1 MIRIS
6 IAVFEITSHVLTLG
20 YAAMAAALFYFL
32 LTIKDNAPRYRMS
45 SVLSTVVMVSAVILL
60 FMQQQS
66 WVNSFGLDLLTR
78 EYVLQNGG
86 EFFTNGYRYL
96 NWLIDV
102 PNLLIQ
108 ILFVAGITG
117 LMFRK
122 YLVQFAASG
131 MLMIV
136 TGYIGQFYEPG
147 RLDNPEGNLFLWI
160 LWGVISTAF
169 YVVVLV
175 LITRVIQQG
184 VKNMKGSKAVG
195 IFAAILPLFYISW
208 TIYPVAYVIPLF
220 IETLEWGNTMMVQQV
235 LYTIAD
241 ITSKIFYGV
250 MLNTA
255 STILSN
261 EQGFKVV

>member
-1 MIRIS
+1 MNQIS
-6 IAVFEITSHVLTLG
+6 IEIFEIVSHVLTLG
-20 YAAMAAALFYFL
+20 YAAMAASLFYFL

-66 WVNSFGLDLLTR
+66 WVNSYGLNAAQNA
-78 EYVLQNGG
+78 YVLLPGG
-86 EFFTNGYRYL
+86 ELFSNGYRYL

-147 RLDNPEGNLFLWI
+147 RLTENVFLWI
-160 LWGVISTAF
+160 LWGVISTLF
-169 YVVVLV
+169 YIVVLV
-175 LITRVIQQG
+175 LITRVIKQG
-184 VKNMKGSKAVG
+184 IKNMKGSKAIG
-195 IFAAILPLFYISW
+195 IFAAIAPLFYISW
-208 TIYPVAYVIPLF
+208 TIYPVAYIMPLF
-220 IETLEWGNTMMVQQV
+220 IDTLGWGTSIMLQQV

-241 ITSKIFYGV
+241 VTSKVFYGV

-261 EQGFKVV
+261 EQGFKVQ

>member
-1 MIRIS
+1 
-6 IAVFEITSHVLTLG
+6 
-20 YAAMAAALFYFL
+20 
-32 LTIKDNAPRYRMS
+32 
-45 SVLSTVVMVSAVILL
+45 
-60 FMQQQS
+60 MQQQS
-66 WVNSFGLDLLTR
+66 WVNSYGLNAGNTA
-78 EYVLQNGG
+78 YVLRAGG
-86 EFFTNGYRYL
+86 ELFSNGYRYL

-131 MLMIV
+131 MLMVV
-136 TGYIGQFYEPG
+136 TGYIGQYFEPG
-147 RLDNPEGNLFLWI
+147 RLTENVFQWL

-175 LITRVIQQG
+175 LITRVIEQG

-220 IETLEWGNTMMVQQV
+220 IETLGWGTSIMVQQV

-261 EQGFKVV
+261 EQGFKLV

>member
-1 MIRIS
+1 MNQIS
-6 IAVFEITSHVLTLG
+6 IEIFEIVSHVLTLG
-20 YAAMAAALFYFL
+20 YAAMAAATFYFL

-66 WVNSFGLDLLTR
+66 WVNSYGLNAGNTA
-78 EYVLQNGG
+78 YVLRAGG
-86 EFFTNGYRYL
+86 ELFSNGYRYL

-131 MLMIV
+131 MLMVV
-136 TGYIGQFYEPG
+136 TGYIGQYFEPG
-147 RLDNPEGNLFLWI
+147 RSTADVFQWL

-175 LITRVIQQG
+175 LITRVIEQG

-208 TIYPVAYVIPLF
+208 TIYPVAYIIPLF
-220 IETLEWGNTMMVQQV
+220 IETLGWGTSIMVQQV
-235 LYTIAD
+235 LYTVAD

-261 EQGFKVV
+261 EQGFKLV

>member
-1 MIRIS
+1 MNQIS
-6 IAVFEITSHVLTLG
+6 IEIFEIVSHVLTLG
-20 YAAMAAALFYFL
+20 YAAMAAATFYFL

-66 WVNSFGLDLLTR
+66 WVNSYGLNAGNTA
-78 EYVLQNGG
+78 YVLRAGG
-86 EFFTNGYRYL
+86 ELFSNGYRYL

-131 MLMIV
+131 MLMVV
-136 TGYIGQFYEPG
+136 TGYIGQYFEPG
-147 RLDNPEGNLFLWI
+147 RLTANVFQWL

-175 LITRVIQQG
+175 LITRVIEQG

-220 IETLEWGNTMMVQQV
+220 IETLGWGTSIMVQQV
-235 LYTIAD
+235 LYTVAD

-261 EQGFKVV
+261 EQGFKLV

>member
-1 MIRIS
+1 
-6 IAVFEITSHVLTLG
+6 
-20 YAAMAAALFYFL
+20 
-32 LTIKDNAPRYRMS
+32 
-45 SVLSTVVMVSAVILL
+45 
-60 FMQQQS
+60 
-66 WVNSFGLDLLTR
+66 
-78 EYVLQNGG
+78 
-86 EFFTNGYRYL
+86 
-96 NWLIDV
+96 
-102 PNLLIQ
+102 
-108 ILFVAGITG
+108 
-117 LMFRK
+117 MFRK

-147 RLDNPEGNLFLWI
+147 RATADIFLWV
-160 LWGVISTAF
+160 LWGLISTAF

-195 IFAAILPLFYISW
+195 LFAAILPLFYISW

-220 IETLEWGNTMMVQQV
+220 IDTLGWGTSIMVQQV
-235 LYTIAD
+235 LYTVAD

>member
-1 MIRIS
+1 MNQIS
-6 IAVFEITSHVLTLG
+6 IEIFEIVSHVLTLG
-20 YAAMAAALFYFL
+20 YAAMAAATFYFL

-66 WVNSFGLDLLTR
+66 WVNSYGLNAGNTA
-78 EYVLQNGG
+78 YVLRAGG
-86 EFFTNGYRYL
+86 ELFSNGYRYL

-131 MLMIV
+131 MLMVV
-136 TGYIGQFYEPG
+136 TGYIGQYFEPG
-147 RLDNPEGNLFLWI
+147 RLTANVFQWL

-220 IETLEWGNTMMVQQV
+220 IETLGWGTSIMVQQV
-235 LYTIAD
+235 LYTVAD

-261 EQGFKVV
+261 EQGFKLV

>member
-1 MIRIS
+1 M
-6 IAVFEITSHVLTLG
+6 
-20 YAAMAAALFYFL
+20 Y
-32 LTIKDNAPRYRMS
+32 
-45 SVLSTVVMVSAVILL
+45 VI
-60 FMQQQS
+60 Q
-66 WVNSFGLDLLTR
+66 
-78 EYVLQNGG
+78 EGG
-86 EFFTNGYRYL
+86 EIFSNGYRYL

-131 MLMIV
+131 MLMII

-147 RLDNPEGNLFLWI
+147 RATANVPLWLI
-160 LWGVISTAF
+160 WGVISTVF
-169 YVVVLV
+169 YIVVLV
-175 LITRVIQQG
+175 LITRVIKQG

>member
-1 MIRIS
+1 MNQIS
-6 IAVFEITSHVLTLG
+6 IEIFEIVSHVLTLG
-20 YAAMAAALFYFL
+20 YAAMAAATFYFL

-66 WVNSFGLDLLTR
+66 WVNSYGLNAGNTA
-78 EYVLQNGG
+78 YVLQAGG
-86 EFFTNGYRYL
+86 ELFSNGYRYL

-131 MLMIV
+131 MLMVV
-136 TGYIGQFYEPG
+136 TGYIGQYFEPG
-147 RLDNPEGNLFLWI
+147 RSTADVFQWL

-175 LITRVIQQG
+175 LITRVIEQG

-208 TIYPVAYVIPLF
+208 TIYPVAYIIPLF
-220 IETLEWGNTMMVQQV
+220 IETLGWGTSIMVQQV
-235 LYTIAD
+235 LYTVAD

-250 MLNTA
+250 LLNTA

-261 EQGFKVV
+261 EQGFKLV